1 MFERGSMRKEYQMK
15 ILHLDSSVTGAN
27 SVSRPLSKATT
38 EQLVKSNPGAE
49 VVYRDL
55 VGEPLSHYTAV
66 LRVHGADFVAVTP
79 EQKNELAMGEE
90 ILAEFLAAEVVVVG
104 APMYNF
110 GIPSQLKAWID
121 LICVAGKTF
130 SYATGAPV
138 GMCGGKKVILVSTRG
153 GAYAAGSPYEAAD
166 FQEKYLKTVFGFI
179 GVTDISVIRAEGLG
193 RGGDVAKA
201 AVESAHAEIAKL

>member
-1 MFERGSMRKEYQMK
+1 MK
-15 ILHLDSSVTGAN
+15 ILHLDSSVTGAQ

-66 LRVHGADFVAVTP
+66 LRVHGADFVPVTDA
-79 EQKNELAMGEE
+79 EKLELTTGEE
-90 ILAEFLAAEVVVVG
+90 ILAEFLASDLIVIG

-110 GIPSQLKAWID
+110 GIPSQLKAWVD

-130 SYATGAPV
+130 SYTSEGPKGLCGA
-138 GMCGGKKVILVSTRG
+138 KKVILVSTRG
-153 GAYAAGSPYEAAD
+153 GQYGEGSPYAPMD
-166 FQEKYLKTVFGFI
+166 FQEKYLKGVLGFLGITDVTV
-179 GVTDISVIRAEGLG
+179 VRAEGLA
-193 RGGDVAKA
+193 RGGDVAKL
-201 AVESAHAEIAKL
+201 AVESAYAEIAKL

>member
-1 MFERGSMRKEYQMK
+1 MK
-15 ILHLDSSVTGAN
+15 ILHLDSSVTGAQ

-66 LRVHGADFVAVTP
+66 LRVHGADFVPVTDA
-79 EQKNELAMGEE
+79 EKLELTTGEE
-90 ILAEFLAAEVVVVG
+90 ILAEFLASDLIVIG

-110 GIPSQLKAWID
+110 GSPSQLKAWVD

-130 SYATGAPV
+130 SYTSEGPKGLCGA
-138 GMCGGKKVILVSTRG
+138 KKVILVSTRG
-153 GAYAAGSPYEAAD
+153 GQYGEGSPYAPMD
-166 FQEKYLKTVFGFI
+166 FQEKYLKGVLGFLGITDVTV
-179 GVTDISVIRAEGLG
+179 VRAEGLA
-193 RGGDVAKA
+193 RGGDVAKL
-201 AVESAHAEIAKL
+201 AVESAYAEIAKL